1 MNLFYYWSKLL
12 CNNQFFFKF
21 VLYNRFWN
29 MKIRRIKRL
38 ILSIAFLSG
47 FASLLIAQG
56 NLPYV
61 DQKQI
66 HFGFSLGLGTM
77 DFAVSPP
84 DSVRVSSLNPTFS
97 VGIITDLRLNRYL
110 NLRFTPALHFG
121 ARELTYTFNNSVTKS
136 LVVQSLPICL
146 PVYLKY
152 SSERKGN
159 LRPYVIWGGG
169 ASIDLAT
176 NEGSPVLLKP
186 LDFFTEF
193 GAGCDIYFSFFKL
206 CPELKYSIGFN
217 NMYNQNHGTVILE
230 KQQFLSVPLTSLTS
244 HVLTLAF
251 NFE

>member
-1 MNLFYYWSKLL
+1 MRIKIIKKLIFSL
-12 CNNQFFFKF
+12 TFFF
-21 VLYNRFWN
+21 
-29 MKIRRIKRL
+29 
-38 ILSIAFLSG
+38 G
-47 FASLLIAQG
+47 FAPLMLAQG
-56 NLPYV
+56 NLLYV
-61 DQKQI
+61 DQKPI

-77 DFAVSPP
+77 DFSVSPS

-97 VGIITDLRLNRYL
+97 VGIISDLRVNRYL
-110 NLRFTPALHFG
+110 NLRFTPTLHFG
-121 ARELTYTFNNSVTKS
+121 SRELMYSFSNSETKS
-136 LVVQSLPICL
+136 IMVQSLPISL

-159 LRPYVIWGGG
+159 IRPYVIWGAG

-206 CPELKYSIGFN
+206 CPELKYSVGFN
-217 NMYNQNHGTVILE
+217 NIYNPNHGTVATD
-230 KQQFLSVPLTSLTS
+230 KQQFLSIPLSGLTS
-244 HVLTLAF
+244 HILTLAF

>member
-1 MNLFYYWSKLL
+1 
-12 CNNQFFFKF
+12 
-21 VLYNRFWN
+21 
-29 MKIRRIKRL
+29 MKIRRIKRH
-38 ILSIAFLSG
+38 ILSIIFLFG
-47 FASLLIAQG
+47 LMTSLVAQG

-61 DQKQI
+61 DQKPI

-77 DFAVSPP
+77 DFAVTPT
-84 DSVRVSSLNPTFS
+84 DSIRVSSLNPTFS

-121 ARELTYTFNNSVTKS
+121 ARELTYSFSNSITKS
-136 LVVQSLPICL
+136 LMVQSLPICL
-146 PVYLKY
+146 PFYLKY

-159 LRPYVIWGGG
+159 LRPYVICGGG

-217 NMYNQNHGTVILE
+217 NMYNQNHGTVATD
-230 KQQFLSVPLTSLTS
+230 KQQFLTVPLTGLTS
-244 HVLTLAF
+244 HMLTLAF

>member
-1 MNLFYYWSKLL
+1 MRIDRFKKLL
-12 CNNQFFFKF
+12 VSITFICGF
-21 VLYNRFWN
+21 VPS
-29 MKIRRIKRL
+29 
-38 ILSIAFLSG
+38 ILG
-47 FASLLIAQG
+47 QG

-61 DQKQI
+61 DQKPI

-77 DFAVSPP
+77 DFAVSPA

-121 ARELTYTFNNSVTKS
+121 ARELTYTFINSSTKS
-136 LVVQSLPICL
+136 LVVQSLPVCL
-146 PVYLKY
+146 PFYLKY
-152 SSERKGN
+152 SAERAGN
-159 LRPYVIWGGG
+159 IRPYFIWGAG
-169 ASIDLAT
+169 ASYDLAT

-206 CPELKYSIGFN
+206 CPELRYSIGFN
-217 NMYNQNHGTVILE
+217 NMYNPNHGTVAND
-230 KQQFLSVPLTSLTS
+230 KQQFLTIPLTGLTS
-244 HVLTLAF
+244 HMLTLAF